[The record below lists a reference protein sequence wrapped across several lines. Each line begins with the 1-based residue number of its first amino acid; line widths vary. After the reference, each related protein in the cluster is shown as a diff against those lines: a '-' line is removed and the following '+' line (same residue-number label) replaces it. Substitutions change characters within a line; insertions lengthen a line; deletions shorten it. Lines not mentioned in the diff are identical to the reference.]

1 MLQNNIDP
9 ATVAVAM
16 TVVDKVG
23 EFVGAAVKWIDES
36 SDKAADVERITA
48 ALSVVR
54 DNRVTLVQYSEELLD
69 KSIKALVLSA
79 HQVYGA
85 MQLVKSMAKI
95 VKTKSVDTKEWMDS
109 LAELDD
115 PQDQLDT
122 WAVAVQELTVV
133 LQVAHQRTTEIHGA
147 LDNTLNTMVKMRS
160 AIDSMVERTTININA
175 ETARLADEL
184 AEQERKLGE
193 FSGGCFS
200 SVGEGFKTIFSLG
213 ISCLAKEQTLRKVT
227 RMRDAV

>member
-1 MLQNNIDP
+1 MLQNNVDP
-9 ATVAVAM
+9 ATVKVAM
-16 TVVDKVG
+16 EVVDKVG

-48 ALSVVR
+48 ALTVVR

-109 LAELDD
+109 IAELDD
-115 PQDQLDT
+115 P
-122 WAVAVQELTVV
+122 
-133 LQVAHQRTTEIHGA
+133 
-147 LDNTLNTMVKMRS
+147 
-160 AIDSMVERTTININA
+160 
-175 ETARLADEL
+175 
-184 AEQERKLGE
+184 
-193 FSGGCFS
+193 
-200 SVGEGFKTIFSLG
+200 
-213 ISCLAKEQTLRKVT
+213 
-227 RMRDAV
+227 

>member
-48 ALSVVR
+48 ALTVVR

-109 LAELDD
+109 IAELDD
-115 PQDQLDT
+115 P
-122 WAVAVQELTVV
+122 
-133 LQVAHQRTTEIHGA
+133 
-147 LDNTLNTMVKMRS
+147 
-160 AIDSMVERTTININA
+160 
-175 ETARLADEL
+175 
-184 AEQERKLGE
+184 
-193 FSGGCFS
+193 
-200 SVGEGFKTIFSLG
+200 
-213 ISCLAKEQTLRKVT
+213 
-227 RMRDAV
+227 